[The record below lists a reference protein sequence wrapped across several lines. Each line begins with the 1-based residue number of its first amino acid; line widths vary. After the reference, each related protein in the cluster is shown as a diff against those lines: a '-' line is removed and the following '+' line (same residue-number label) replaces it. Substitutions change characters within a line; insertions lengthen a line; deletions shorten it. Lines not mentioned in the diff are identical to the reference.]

1 MQHSI
6 RPVLQNDLNQETMLK
21 KLTIF
26 FLILILVLGAALLLY
41 GWYLSTHIEQRFS
54 ARRWSVPSKVY
65 TDTTLLYPGQRVNPE
80 LLKNKFKALGYRNV
94 SRLPTQKGELQVSP
108 EAITVFLNDLNTP
121 WNNRRGFP
129 VRIAIADRIIASI
142 TGTNDSRDVPIIEL
156 EPEEISLFF
165 GSERERRQLISIQQV
180 PEHLIHAV
188 LAAEDSR
195 FYQHPGI
202 DVLGIFRA
210 LLANLRHGA
219 IRQGGSTL
227 TQQLAKN
234 YFLTPT
240 RTLTRKLKEV
250 LISVIIEFKYEKEE
264 ILEIYL
270 NEIYLGQK
278 GPVAINGV
286 GEASYFYF
294 GKSVKALSRAE
305 AATIAGLIKAPNHY
319 SPYKDKERCLTRRNF
334 VLAAMHEKGW
344 LSRAELQAALEMP
357 VKTVGFTVHG
367 KKAPYF
373 VDFLEQQL
381 KVLYRP
387 DDLTSLGLSLYT
399 TLDSQVQ
406 AAAESALKKGL
417 ERLERIKPEL
427 RRDNPD
433 QQLQG
438 AVIVMQPGT
447 GHILA
452 MVGGRSYATSQF
464 NRIVQARRQPGSAF
478 KPFVYLSALD
488 QFSPADMLSNQPRAY
503 AVEGQTW
510 EPQNFEP
517 VTEYTVSMRTALTMS
532 YNIATVDL
540 AMKIGLDRVVA
551 KAKRFDFSTP
561 LKPYPSLALGAFEV
575 IPLELARGYCVFAAN
590 GVLPHPL
597 ALKGVV
603 DENGDTL
610 EQKHL
615 QIERLIS
622 PQKAFMMNFMLRS
635 VVTAGT
641 ARSLKNRGIDWPA
654 AGKTGTTN
662 DFRDAWFVG
671 YTPDI
676 LALVWVGFDNG
687 DSIHATGS
695 SAALPIWAELMRSVP
710 QYVSGAGFKVP
721 TGVEKRMICNVTGL
735 LAIENACPQPQEE
748 YFLAEK
754 VPTERC
760 RLHRKSG
767 LRDLIEGVKK
777 IFTDEE
783 E

>member
-1 MQHSI
+1 
-6 RPVLQNDLNQETMLK
+6 MLK
-21 KLTIF
+21 KLTII
-26 FLILILVLGAALLLY
+26 FLIFTLLLVAGLICY

-65 TDTTLLYPGQRVNPE
+65 SDTTLLYPGQRINPD
-80 LLKNKFKALGYRNV
+80 LLKKKLEALGYRKV
-94 SRLPTQKGELQVSP
+94 DHKPSRKGELRTSP
-108 EAITVFLNDLNTP
+108 DAVTVFLNDLNTP

-129 VRIAIADRIIASI
+129 VRIAITGDIIESI
-142 TGTNDSRDVPIIEL
+142 IGTKDYREVPILEL

-180 PEHLIHAV
+180 PDHLIHAV

-195 FYQHPGI
+195 FFQHPGI
-202 DVLGIFRA
+202 DLRGIFRA
-210 LLANLRHGA
+210 LLANLRHGS

-234 YFLTPT
+234 YFLTPA
-240 RTLTRKLKEV
+240 RTLTRKFKEI

-294 GKSVKALSRAE
+294 GKPVKKISRSE

-319 SPYKDKERCLTRRNF
+319 SPYRDKERCLARRNL
-334 VLAAMHEKGW
+334 VLNAMHTKGW
-344 LSRAELQAALEMP
+344 LSEGDLRADLKTP

-387 DDLTSLGLSLYT
+387 EDLASLGLSLYT

-406 AAAESALKKGL
+406 SAAENALKKGL
-417 ERLERIKPEL
+417 EHLERIKPEL

-433 QQLQG
+433 QKLQG

-447 GHILA
+447 GYILA

-478 KPFVYLSALD
+478 KPFVYLSGLD
-488 QFSPADMLSNQPRAY
+488 RFSPADMLSNQPQTY
-503 AVEGQTW
+503 AVDGKNW

-517 VTEYTVSMRTALTMS
+517 VTKYTVSMRTALSMS
-532 YNIATVDL
+532 YNLATVDL
-540 AMKIGLDRVVA
+540 AMKVGLDHVVNTA
-551 KAKRFDFSTP
+551 EKFEFSTP

-590 GVLPHPL
+590 GVMPHPL
-597 ALKGVV
+597 SLKGVV
-603 DENGDTL
+603 DESGKTL

-615 QIERLIS
+615 QIQRLIS
-622 PQKAFMMNFMLRS
+622 PQKAFIMNFMLQS
-635 VVTAGT
+635 VVTRGT
-641 ARSLKNRGIDWPA
+641 ARSLKTRGIDWPV

-671 YTPDI
+671 YTPDL

-687 DSIHATGS
+687 DSIFATGS
-695 SAALPIWAELMRSVP
+695 SAALPIWAELMKTVP
-710 QYVSGAGFKVP
+710 QHISGAGFNVP
-721 TGVEKRMICNVTGL
+721 PGVEKQMVCDVTGQ
-735 LAIENACPQPQEE
+735 LAIENACPQPREE

-754 VPTERC
+754 IPTEQC
-760 RLHRKSG
+760 PLHSKSG
-767 LRDLIEGVKK
+767 LKDLIEGVKK
-777 IFTDEE
+777 LFNDEE

>member
-1 MQHSI
+1 
-6 RPVLQNDLNQETMLK
+6 MLK
-21 KLTIF
+21 KLTIT
-26 FLILILVLGAALLLY
+26 FLVIILLLGVSLFLY
-41 GWYLSTHIEQRFS
+41 GWYLSTHIEQRFTD
-54 ARRWSVPSKVY
+54 RRWSVPSKVY
-65 TDTTLLYPGQRVNPE
+65 SDTTLLYPGQRMNSD
-80 LLKNKFKALGYRNV
+80 LLKKKLAALGYRKV
-94 SRLPTQKGELQVSP
+94 ARRPAQKGELQISP
-108 EAITVFLNDLNTP
+108 AAITVFLNDLNTP
-121 WNNRRGFP
+121 WNNRRGFQ
-129 VRIAIADRIIASI
+129 VRIAIAQDIIESI
-142 TGTNDSRDVPIIEL
+142 IRTDDSESVAILEL

-180 PEHLIHAV
+180 PGHLIHAV

-202 DVLGIFRA
+202 DFRGIFRA
-210 LLANLRHGA
+210 LLTNLRHGS

-294 GKSVKALSRAE
+294 GKSVKKLSRSE
-305 AATIAGLIKAPNHY
+305 AAIIAGLIKAPNHY
-319 SPYKDKERCLTRRNF
+319 SPYKDKARCFSRRNV
-334 VLAAMHEKGW
+334 VLTAMHKKGW
-344 LSRAELQAALEMP
+344 LSQKDLQADLKVP

-381 KVLYRP
+381 KALYRP
-387 DDLTSLGLSLYT
+387 KDLTSLGLSLYT

-406 AAAESALKKGL
+406 SAAENALKKGL
-417 ERLERIKPEL
+417 ARLERIKPEL
-427 RRDNPD
+427 RRDNPA
-433 QQLQG
+433 QKLQG

-447 GHILA
+447 GYILA
-452 MVGGRSYATSQF
+452 LVGGRNYATSQF
-464 NRIVQARRQPGSAF
+464 NRIAQARRQPGSAF
-478 KPFVYLSALD
+478 KPFVYLSSLD
-488 QFSPADMLSNQPRAY
+488 QFSPSDMLSNQPQTYR
-503 AVEGQTW
+503 VDGQTW

-517 VTEYTVSMRTALTMS
+517 VTRYTVSVRNALTMS
-532 YNIATVDL
+532 YNLATVDL
-540 AMKIGLDRVVA
+540 AMRTGLDHIVDTAR
-551 KAKRFDFSTP
+551 RFDFSTP

-575 IPLELARGYCVFAAN
+575 IPLELARGYCVFATN
-590 GVLPHPL
+590 GVLPYPL
-597 ALKGVV
+597 SLKGVV
-603 DENGDTL
+603 GENGKTL

-615 QIERLIS
+615 QIERLIP
-622 PQKAFMMNFMLRS
+622 PQKAFIMNFMLQS
-635 VVTAGT
+635 VVTQGT
-641 ARSLKNRGIDWPA
+641 ARSLKGRGIYWPV

-687 DSIHATGS
+687 DPIFATGS
-695 SAALPIWAELMRSVP
+695 SAALPIWAELMNSIP
-710 QYVSGAGFKVP
+710 QYISEAGFKVP
-721 TGVEKRMICNVTGL
+721 PGVEKRMVCDVTGL
-735 LAIENACPQPQEE
+735 LANENACPQPQEE
-748 YFLAEK
+748 YFLTEKIPAEQC
-754 VPTERC
+754 P
-760 RLHRKSG
+760 LHTKSG
-767 LRDLIEGVKK
+767 LKDLIKGVKK
-777 IFTDEE
+777 LFNEE
-783 E
+783 EE

>member
-1 MQHSI
+1 M
-6 RPVLQNDLNQETMLK
+6 
-21 KLTIF
+21 
-26 FLILILVLGAALLLY
+26 LVLAASLFLY
-41 GWYLSTHIEQRFS
+41 GWYLSAHIEQRFS
-54 ARRWSVPSKVY
+54 ARRWSVPSKVFS
-65 TDTTLLYPGQRVNPE
+65 DTTLLYPGQRVNSN
-80 LLKNKFKALGYRNV
+80 LMKNKLIALGYRKV
-94 SRLPTQKGELQVSP
+94 ARRPAQKGELQISP

-121 WNNRRGFP
+121 WNNRRGYP
-129 VRIAIADRIIASI
+129 VRIAIADNIIESI
-142 TGTNDSRDVPIIEL
+142 IGTEDSREIPILEL

-165 GSERERRQLISIQQV
+165 GSERERRQLISIQEV
-180 PEHLIHAV
+180 PGHLIHAV

-202 DVLGIFRA
+202 DFRGIFRA
-210 LLANLRHGA
+210 LLTNLRHGS

-294 GKSVKALSRAE
+294 GKSVKELSRSE
-305 AATIAGLIKAPNHY
+305 AAIIAGLIKAPNHY
-319 SPYKDKERCLTRRNF
+319 SPYKDKERCLTRRNV
-334 VLAAMHEKGW
+334 VLTAMHKKGW
-344 LSRAELQAALEMP
+344 LSRENLQADLKVP

-387 DDLTSLGLSLYT
+387 EDLTSLGLSLYT

-406 AAAESALKKGL
+406 AAAENALKKGL

-427 RRDNPD
+427 RRDD
-433 QQLQG
+433 SARKLQG
-438 AVIVMQPGT
+438 AVLVMQPGT
-447 GHILA
+447 GYILA
-452 MVGGRSYATSQF
+452 MVGGRSYAASQF
-464 NRIVQARRQPGSAF
+464 NRIAQARRQPGSAF
-478 KPFVYLSALD
+478 KPFVYLSSLD
-488 QFSPADMLSNQPRAY
+488 KFSPADMLSNQP
-503 AVEGQTW
+503 QTYTVNDKIW

-517 VTEYTVSMRTALTMS
+517 VTKYTVSMSTALSMS
-532 YNIATVDL
+532 YNLATVDL
-540 AMKIGLDRVVA
+540 AMRTGLDQVVA
-551 KAKRFDFSTP
+551 TAEKFDFSTP

-575 IPLELARGYCVFAAN
+575 IPIELARGYCVFAAN
-590 GVLPHPL
+590 GVLPYPL
-597 ALKGVV
+597 SLKGVV
-603 DENGDTL
+603 DEAGNTL

-622 PQKAFMMNFMLRS
+622 PQKAFMMNFMLQG
-635 VVTAGT
+635 VVTEGT
-641 ARSLKNRGIDWPA
+641 ARSLKRRGIDWPA

-687 DSIHATGS
+687 DPIHATGS
-695 SAALPIWAELMRSVP
+695 SAALPIWAELMNSVP
-710 QYVSGAGFKVP
+710 QYISGAGFKVP
-721 TGVEKRMICNVTGL
+721 PGVEKQRVCDVTGL

-754 VPTERC
+754 VPTEQC
-760 RLHRKSG
+760 ALHGKSG